1 MERLYWRR
9 IINSKISYGTVIAV
23 IGIVYFFTLGDNGPY
38 LMRDSEAFLN
48 PTPALLQSYWLYT
61 NFLQV
66 CKYVFGQKFF
76 LEAIFILQGIL
87 ALITS
92 VWVTE
97 YFRKYFSM
105 GYLSGLLVY
114 ICVLLPYGYSLPENV
129 VTHHIMT
136 EALSIPLFYIC
147 LLFSCKTFLE
157 ENYYYMIIVTLMGIL
172 LILSRSQLLICVPAI
187 AFLFAIIFVKE
198 SVFRIADRIKVKREI
213 AVAFFTLFLS
223 GFLTVLIYMTF
234 TKTTIGSQLTAAISG
249 RVMCLMEYDDRE
261 LFEGETQEIYD
272 ALFKN
277 ADEGGH
283 IKKYFRTDSWRPY
296 DIAVHTNEN
305 TKEGLAVIRDF
316 YSNKFP
322 EKDLSKFALKS
333 YSDRDFIIATLF
345 WNHFFDYIIMSI
357 QLMSQ
362 SFVASVFIQPDLI
375 RNLCYVITF
384 FIYLGT
390 FGVMYIAGRR
400 MKVDKSYIIPMLLTL
415 LFLVSNVILT
425 NIIFYGQQRYV
436 IYTFGMFYL
445 SWFIM
450 VLGIYRKR
458 KEQAKSE

>member
-223 GFLTVLIYMTF
+223 AFLTVLIYMTF

-283 IKKYFRTDSWRPY
+283 IEKYFRTDSWRSY
-296 DIAVHTNEN
+296 DIADHTNEN
-305 TKEGLAVIRDF
+305 GKACLPIIREF
-316 YSNKFP
+316 YN
-322 EKDLSKFALKS
+322 EKYGEENAGEYVLQS
-333 YSDRDFIIATLF
+333 YYDRNYIIMTLF
-345 WNHFFDYIIMSI
+345 KNHIFDYAIMSI
-357 QLMSQ
+357 QLMTQ
-362 SFVASVFIQPDLI
+362 SFVASVFIQPDPI
-375 RNLCYVITF
+375 RNLCYIITF

-390 FGVMYIAGRR
+390 IEALYVTDRK
-400 MKVDKSYIIPMLLTL
+400 MKVDKKYIVPMMITL
-415 LFLVSNVILT
+415 LFLTINAVLT

-450 VLGIYRKR
+450 VLGIYRSR
-458 KEQAKSE
+458 KEQTESE